1 MPAVRKEVLYM
12 SKRPEMG
19 MMLWYATEG
28 GRKCPMC
35 GRYARARDLGNLSF
49 YTAGSVIAR
58 ISMYGHLPGKGCNKK
73 TNKKTNKKN
82 ARRTTT

>member
-1 MPAVRKEVLYM
+1 MKHKM
-12 SKRPEMG
+12 D
-19 MMLWYATEG
+19 MMTWYATEG

-49 YTAGSVIAR
+49 YTSGSVIAR

-73 TNKKTNKKN
+73 IKKADKKTNKKKTNKN
-82 ARRTTT
+82 ARRTTA